1 MAVSYPDVIGE
12 HTSDP
17 VRFVNDG
24 LQYTGYFEPSVIA
37 PGQSA
42 NLYLFLQ
49 SVFNVPLTAKI
60 KVEPPKTGF
69 LSGKKPILEVDRP
82 EVEIQFGPGEA
93 GLLTL
98 PVVAPGNAKKGD
110 HSLTL
115 EVKASAKGRAER
127 VRPAK
132 FQSKLD
138 TKLIDDPVGLNLT
151 ASLGATYSEKSAK
164 RADFGLTIS
173 GPAIPPDR
181 APNLKFRYDQIWS
194 VKDAETFNKAIR
206 EINSRQVKIKQELT
220 PEALYAN
227 FFGETVKRFGNVGLP
242 LRIGEAIMLAKIV
255 TFTCQYFLD
264 NPNLAPGVL
273 VPIWER
279 AYELDADT
287 THAMQLIRTVG
298 FHHLIRLSVA
308 TSFGVIAQTTGK
320 QLWELEERQAVASHV
335 ADSLEMGESLDLD
348 FLYLPLLM
356 AGTRLS
362 ARLKMPDEDPAH
374 SVALMRQARLART
387 DLFTDQEMKTANH
400 LYNQILQKAAS

>member
-1 MAVSYPDVIGE
+1 
-12 HTSDP
+12 
-17 VRFVNDG
+17 
-24 LQYTGYFEPSVIA
+24 
-37 PGQSA
+37 
-42 NLYLFLQ
+42 
-49 SVFNVPLTAKI
+49 
-60 KVEPPKTGF
+60 
-69 LSGKKPILEVDRP
+69 
-82 EVEIQFGPGEA
+82 
-93 GLLTL
+93 
-98 PVVAPGNAKKGD
+98 
-110 HSLTL
+110 
-115 EVKASAKGRAER
+115 
-127 VRPAK
+127 
-132 FQSKLD
+132 
-138 TKLIDDPVGLNLT
+138 
-151 ASLGATYSEKSAK
+151 
-164 RADFGLTIS
+164 
-173 GPAIPPDR
+173 
-181 APNLKFRYDQIWS
+181 
-194 VKDAETFNKAIR
+194 
-206 EINSRQVKIKQELT
+206 
-220 PEALYAN
+220 
-227 FFGETVKRFGNVGLP
+227 P
-242 LRIGEAIMLAKIV
+242 LRIGVAFMLAKIV
-255 TFTCQYFLD
+255 TFPCQYFLD
-264 NPNLAPGVL
+264 NPNLAPRVL